1 MVMFGLGYGGVV
13 RVKFTSED
21 YENAKNEEK
30 TCDSR
35 IMCISN
41 AESYELK
48 NIRVCVWGDY

>member
-1 MVMFGLGYGGVV
+1 M
-13 RVKFTSED
+13 KFTSED

-35 IMCISN
+35 IMCILN